1 MVEGTD
7 VNNAGD
13 HPKHFDAG
21 DNEQKMEITFS
32 YSGNEHLRADC
43 TRKVVVQ
50 LPGPGP

>member
-21 DNEQKMEITFS
+21 DNEQKMAIALFS
-32 YSGNEHLRADC
+32 IFR
-43 TRKVVVQ
+43 Q
-50 LPGPGP
+50 